1 MEAFSLM
8 QGTGT
13 ISISKP
19 FQSYIIKFQK
29 LLLRNLSQITFKCFT
44 HHHVWKKNLF
54 QENAPWSILSKG
66 SITQFTPVVNN
77 LPCNSQ
83 TLHYKQYEDKDI
95 VKIQTHSNITG
106 NDHLTSQV
114 DFSQVS
120 PTTYTPALQKLLHPY
135 TLCSPLIKGLH
146 GSDKAQET
154 RSDLM
159 NQKDHYSF
167 ISIEFIIER
176 GKWHDTERHISELSF
191 SSLGEKISV
200 T

>member
-66 SITQFTPVVNN
+66 SITQFTPMVNN

-114 DFSQVS
+114 DFSS
-120 PTTYTPALQKLLHPY
+120 IPNNLYPSTAEAFAPIY
-135 TLCSPLIKGLH
+135 TLLTINQGLAWIRQSSRNQIRSHEPKRPL
-146 GSDKAQET
+146 
-154 RSDLM
+154 
-159 NQKDHYSF
+159 F
-167 ISIEFIIER
+167 IPYP
-176 GKWHDTERHISELSF
+176 
-191 SSLGEKISV
+191 
-200 T
+200 